1 MNEFIRMSRYA
12 GMREDL
18 IQASGGNSSYKVSA
32 EKMLIKAS
40 GYQLA
45 DITAEQGYAV
55 INPQI
60 IRTAF
65 LQMPSMDEFD
75 EQTSKQILDSAFVV
89 GRGRLLRPSYI
100 LFQANTLCIPILS
113 L

>member
-55 INPQI
+55 II
-60 IRTAF
+60 YLF
-65 LQMPSMDEFD
+65 
-75 EQTSKQILDSAFVV
+75 EQ
-89 GRGRLLRPSYI
+89 
-100 LFQANTLCIPILS
+100 LFCKCFNG
-113 L
+113 